1 MDGFP
6 LFPEQASTMAARIDA
21 IFYVLVS
28 LSIFFAFL
36 VAGLVIYFG
45 IRYRSSSKAD
55 RSNVVHESMALEFSW
70 SFIPFLMAMGIFG
83 WSALVYF
90 DIYSPPEESLEIYV
104 IGKQWMWHVQHP
116 LGKSE
121 INELHVP
128 INQPVKL
135 VMTSQDVIHSFFV
148 PAFRIKQDVLPG
160 RYTTMWFEA
169 TKVGEY
175 HLFCTEYCG
184 TDHSRMIG
192 TVVAMEPQDYER
204 WLSGGAASESMAE
217 VGARLYQ
224 QNGCAACHLDAGGGI
239 GPSLVGI
246 YGMEEELE
254 GGSTVLVDDVYLR
267 ESIIDPNAKIVA
279 GYDPAMP
286 SYAGTLSEGNILQ
299 IVAYIKSLEAQ

>member
-6 LFPEQASTMAARIDA
+6 LFPDQASTMATRIDS

-28 LSIFFAFL
+28 LSIFFALL
-36 VAGLVIYFG
+36 VAGLVLYFG
-45 IRYRSSSKAD
+45 VRYRSSSKAD
-55 RSNVVHESMALEFSW
+55 RSNIVHESLALEFSW

-90 DIYSPPEESLEIYV
+90 DIYSPPEDSLEIYV
-104 IGKQWMWHVQHP
+104 IGKQWMWQIQHP

-169 TKVGEY
+169 TKTGEY

-184 TDHSRMIG
+184 TDHSKMIG
-192 TVVAMEPQDYER
+192 TVIAMEPQDYER
-204 WLSGGAASESMAE
+204 WLSGGGSSESMAE
-217 VGARLYQ
+217 VGARLFT
-224 QNGCAACHLDAGGGI
+224 QNGCSSCHLDAGGGI
-239 GPSLVGI
+239 GPSLVGVF
-246 YGMEEELE
+246 GTEVPLE
-254 GGSTVLVDDVYLR
+254 GGGTALADEVYLR
-267 ESIIDPNAKIVA
+267 ESIIDPGAKIVA
-279 GYDPAMP
+279 GYNPVMS

>member
-6 LFPEQASTMAARIDA
+6 LFPDQASTMATRIDA

-28 LSIFFAFL
+28 LSIFFALL
-36 VAGLVIYFG
+36 VAGLVVYFG

-55 RSNVVHESMALEFSW
+55 RSNILHESLPLEFSW

-83 WSALVYF
+83 WSAMIYF
-90 DIYSPPEESLEIYV
+90 DIYSPPEDALEIYV
-104 IGKQWMWHVQHP
+104 IGKQWMWQIQHP

-121 INELHVP
+121 INQLHVP

-160 RYTTMWFEA
+160 RYTTMWFQA
-169 TKVGEY
+169 TKTGEY
-175 HLFCTEYCG
+175 HLFCAEYCG
-184 TDHSRMIG
+184 TDHSQMIG
-192 TVVAMEPQDYER
+192 SVIAMEPQDYER
-204 WLSGGAASESMAE
+204 WLSGGAASVSMADA
-217 VGARLYQ
+217 GAKLFE
-224 QNGCAACHLDAGGGI
+224 QNGCGSCHLAGGGGI

-246 YGMEEELE
+246 FGTEVPLE
-254 GGSTVLVDDVYLR
+254 GGGTAVADEVYLR
-267 ESIIDPNAKIVA
+267 ESILDPTAKVVA
-279 GYDPAMP
+279 GYQPVMS
-286 SYAGTLSEGNILQ
+286 SYEGILSEGNILQ